1 MKSSQISRSDFLY
14 GFSRRKQDAC
24 RMAAVD
30 GLVETFLGQKRC
42 LSTQQWLR
50 GYRPAF
56 ITLNFISRKFG
67 RAHNLRKQIQN
78 LIEVLD
84 QSGCRNTGG
93 ERCQARSGAHGGP
106 DSVQ

>member
-1 MKSSQISRSDFLY
+1 MCRAALPVAERGFELGQDFLQCDIADNRQHGVVRQVHLAMKSSQISRSDFLY

-30 GLVETFLGQKRC
+30 GQVETFLGQKRC

-56 ITLNFISRKFG
+56 ITLNFISRK
-67 RAHNLRKQIQN
+67 L
-78 LIEVLD
+78 
-84 QSGCRNTGG
+84 
-93 ERCQARSGAHGGP
+93 
-106 DSVQ
+106 